1 MHIFLT
7 IYYCLSISYIYSK
20 GPHQH
25 SAAVYIFRPFQ
36 INDVYMYVYNEK
48 INVYQW
54 SLLHGAHCTYE
65 LNRFV
70 IQ

>member
-25 SAAVYIFRPFQ
+25 RAAVYIFGPFQ
-36 INDVYMYVYNEK
+36 KNDVYMYVCNEI

-54 SLLHGAHCTYE
+54 SLLPGAYCTYE